1 MMYLQILIISV
12 GALFFLVGTVGLLR
26 FPDVYT
32 RIHALTKADNIG
44 MGLIVLGLLPSTDSV
59 AQALKLILCWL
70 LVLGASSVAAYL
82 VAAKQRASEAKERAA
97 DAKTQPLKGE
107 QTKAEGL

>member
-1 MMYLQILIISV
+1 MIYLQIFVISV

-44 MGLIVLGLLPSTDSV
+44 MGLIVLGLLPSADSI
-59 AQALKLILCWL
+59 AQALKLVLCWL

-82 VAAKQRASEAKERAA
+82 VAAKQRQA
-97 DAKTQPLKGE
+97 DAKQE
-107 QTKAEGL
+107 QADARTGR